1 MKGNPLL
8 CNYDPVSPL
17 FGGSV
22 LATLQAAEDM
32 EGDLVDMRHLD
43 VTTSAVSANTT
54 CYFLCYTLFCCE
66 CGLIFLHVRVGHV
79 SSYNKDRCHRPLY
92 WNGQTVGVTNDH
104 M

>member
-8 CNYDPVSPL
+8 GIYGPVSPL

-43 VTTSAVSANTT
+43 VTTSA
-54 CYFLCYTLFCCE
+54 
-66 CGLIFLHVRVGHV
+66 G
-79 SSYNKDRCHRPLY
+79 
-92 WNGQTVGVTNDH
+92 
-104 M
+104 